1 MSEKTTLTLPADIKA
16 EQVKTGMTIRI
27 HQKIKELGADG
38 KEKERVQAYEGLVL
52 NVGGAGIAK
61 TMTVRKISNSVG
73 VEKIFPLALPSIQR
87 IELVKMAKVARKS
100 IKFVRHSKKRL
111 REVKNPKV
119 FTA

>member
-1 MSEKTTLTLPADIKA
+1 MSGKHPIIQALENAQLKQNIPSFGPGDTVIVS
-16 EQVKTGMTIRI
+16 VKV
-27 HQKIKELGADG
+27 KEGDR
-38 KEKERVQAYEGLVL
+38 ERLQAYEGV
-52 NVGGAGIAK
+52 VIAK
-61 TMTVRKISNSVG
+61 KNRGLNSAFTVRKISNGVG

-87 IELVKMAKVARKS
+87 LELVKMAKVARKS